1 VNLVKSDLL
10 MITSVKNIIANA
22 QFQLTLVSIFILFV
36 FRLLT
41 GSSDSL
47 PVKFFS
53 DILLLITGL
62 FLALTIISYIKKK
75 QSSPIALV
83 MNVGV
88 IIALIFLIITFGDS
102 IFSLFWDDTSEMI
115 KAGGLIPSL
124 ISVVYIIFIAGLLVY
139 LIIVLRHL
147 YFLRQGDN
155 LHLFFNTMLALF
167 ILASVTNHFIG
178 SGELAFISNTFFIVS
193 IILISYNSIKISW
206 IAFIIKREKIYLLIL
221 SIIITGLFIASLVT
235 GSEENNYDQ
244 MIKSFSPSMSTFS
257 TVTMI
262 YGAVYFSILFF
273 TTLFH
278 IPTAEA
284 FDRKVQE
291 VSSLQYFSK
300 LITRVLDFNELS
312 ETVTDIT
319 LKVGRADASWIIWK
333 KNDEY
338 VSIASKGAGYV
349 DTEII
354 NSFLF
359 EKTKWESFN
368 SPKFFNIEKIPDQDK
383 LVSRFKV
390 VATTPL
396 KAHRVLKGILV
407 SARKSGSN
415 FNEEDRSAITT
426 FSDYASVALEN
437 SRLLE
442 ESIEK
447 ERLEKELDVAREIQ
461 RRILPAK
468 NPEYAGLEIS
478 SVFIPAFEVGGDYYD
493 FFPISKSK
501 LGLII
506 ADVSGK
512 GISAAFIMAEVKGIF
527 ESLSKTMEKPKDILI
542 KANEILR
549 NTLDNKTFVS
559 AAYGLID
566 LDKELLYLSRAGH
579 CPVLHIR
586 GETAEKIKPSG
597 LGLGICDTEYFEE
610 TLEETIIPLQENDT
624 IILYTDGITEAKDNH
639 LNDFGERYFTD
650 ILLENRQKNAED
662 IADKVIREVSLFS
675 KDHSQYDDI
684 TLLILKWKPR
694 ESAGSGRDRQ
704 KIIINGETEW
714 QNSNPQL

>member
-1 VNLVKSDLL
+1 MNSVKSDLL
-10 MITSVKNIIANA
+10 MITGFKKIVTNA

-36 FRLLT
+36 FKLLN
-41 GSSDSL
+41 GNSDSL
-47 PVKFFS
+47 PVKLSGDF
-53 DILLLITGL
+53 LLLITVL

-75 QSSPIALV
+75 QASPIALV

-102 IFSLFWDDTSEMI
+102 ILSLFYNNVAEMVN
-115 KAGGLIPSL
+115 AGGLFSSL
-124 ISVVYIIFIAGLLVY
+124 ISVAYVIFIAGLLVY

-147 YFLRQGDN
+147 YFLRQGEN
-155 LHLFFNTMLALF
+155 LHLFFNTMIAMF
-167 ILASVTNHFIG
+167 VLASVTDHFIA
-178 SGELAFISNTFFIVS
+178 SGELSFISDTFFIVS

-221 SIIITGLFIASLVT
+221 SIVITGLFMVNLIS
-235 GSEENNYDQ
+235 GSGENNYTQ
-244 MIKSFSPSMSTFS
+244 MIKSFSPAMSTFS
-257 TVTMI
+257 TITMI

-284 FDRKVQE
+284 FDRKAQE

-333 KNDEY
+333 KNDEFT
-338 VSIASKGAGYV
+338 SIASKGAGYV

-354 NSFLF
+354 NSHLF

-368 SPKFFNIEKIPDQDK
+368 SPTFFNIEKIPEQDK
-383 LVSRFKV
+383 LSSRFKMI
-390 VATTPL
+390 ATSPL
-396 KAHRVLKGILV
+396 KTHGILKGILV

-415 FNEEDRSAITT
+415 FNEEDKSAIAT

-461 RRILPAK
+461 RKILPLK
-468 NPEYAGLEIS
+468 NPEYDGLEIS

-527 ESLSKTMEKPKDILI
+527 ESLSKTIEKPRDILI

-566 LDKELLYLSRAGH
+566 MDKEVLYLSRAGH

-586 GETAEKIKPSG
+586 GETAEKIKPTG
-597 LGLGICDTEYFEE
+597 IGLGICNTEYFEE
-610 TLEETIIPLQENDT
+610 TLEETIISLEENDT
-624 IILYTDGITEAKDNH
+624 IVFYTDGITEAKDH
-639 LNDFGERYFTD
+639 QLNDFGERYFTD

-662 IADKVIREVSLFS
+662 IANKVIREVSLFS

-694 ESAGSGRDRQ
+694 QSAGNGRER
-704 KIIINGETEW
+704 KKTTINGEKEW
-714 QNSNPQL
+714 QNSKPQL